1 MRVGHSYKNDRSLPL
16 RDMRPIPYGSR
27 HHEAKHELENERLAI
42 GHHQNAR
49 DSVVQRTTAKP
60 NTMPS
65 PVLNFDGIGFPGVA
79 CSCAPPDTN
88 GEVGATQ
95 YVQDVNDG
103 YQVFNKFTGASV
115 FGPVDIATIWSGF
128 GGNCELVGDG
138 DPVVVYD
145 QLANRWVVTQFAGSP
160 VPTDECIAVSTSSDA
175 SGSYNRY
182 AFHLGTHFFDYPKFG
197 VWPDAYY
204 MSMNVFSE
212 TDPNPYL
219 GPQPFAFD
227 RTAMLAGTA
236 ATFQTPGITGGAT
249 EETYLPA
256 DLDGSTAPPTNAPNS
271 FVEWGTSSVAY
282 KVFHFH
288 VDWTTP
294 ASSTFT
300 LFASPPVAAFTVLC
314 PVSACVPQ
322 LGSADNLDSLSDR
335 LMFRAA
341 YRNFG
346 DHESLVSTYS
356 VSSGGIGAPRWF
368 ELRGVTAGPVTVA
381 QESTYQPDTTYR
393 WMGSAAMDKNG
404 DLALG
409 YSASSATLHPEIRYA
424 GRLATDTVNTL
435 GQGETNLIDQTTA
448 TGSQIGTGHRWGDYS
463 DMTVDPVD
471 DCTFWYT
478 TEYYATTAA
487 FAWKTRIGNFKFP
500 SCTSA
505 TLRLLTVT
513 KAGTGAGTVTSSP
526 SGISCGGSCAA
537 QFSDGASVTL
547 TAAASTASTFT
558 GWSGGG
564 CSGTGTCTVT
574 MDANKTVTA
583 TFESD
588 KTLTVAKAGSGTG
601 TVTSGPAGIDCGA
614 TCTHAYVH
622 GTSVTL
628 TATAST
634 GSSFAGWS
642 GDCSGTT
649 CVLTMSA
656 DHTAT
661 ATFETDKTLTAGK
674 SGDGAGS
681 ISSSPAGI
689 SCGATCSH
697 AFTHGTSVTL
707 TASPTSTSQFAG
719 WSGDCTGTTCV
730 LTMSADHT
738 ATATFLAKCI
748 VPKVKGKKLA
758 AAKSALR
765 KKHCAPGK
773 VTKAFSSKKKGTV
786 ISQKPGPGTK
796 LARGGKVNLKVSKGK
811 KKK

>member
-1 MRVGHSYKNDRSLPL
+1 MRVGHSYENDLSRPL
-16 RDMRPIPYGSR
+16 RDMRPIPITAHR
-27 HHEAKHELENERLAI
+27 EAEHELQNEKLAI
-42 GHHQNAR
+42 GHHQNAA
-49 DSVVQRTTAKP
+49 DPVVQRTAAKP
-60 NTMPS
+60 NTMPA
-65 PVLNFDGIGFPGVA
+65 PVLSFDGIPFPGVS
-79 CSCAPPDTN
+79 CSCFPPDTN

-95 YVQDVNDG
+95 YVQDVNIG
-103 YQVFNKFTGASV
+103 FQVFNKFTGASV
-115 FGPVDIATIWSGF
+115 YGPVDIATLWSGF
-128 GGNCELVGDG
+128 GGVCETDGNG
-138 DPVVVYD
+138 DPVVFYD
-145 QLANRWVVTQFAGSP
+145 QLANRWVITQFAGTA

-175 SGSYNRY
+175 TGSYNRY

-197 VWPDAYY
+197 LWPDAYY
-204 MSMNVFSE
+204 MAMNVFDE
-212 TDPNPYL
+212 TTDPCCDFL

-227 RTAMLAGTA
+227 RAAMLAGTA

-271 FVEWGTSSVAY
+271 FVEWGTSSTTY

-300 LFASPPVAAFTVLC
+300 LFSSPPRAAFTVLC

-322 LGSADNLDSLSDR
+322 LGTTSNLDALSDR
-335 LMFRAA
+335 LMFRSA

-356 VSSGGIGAPRWF
+356 VSSGGVGAPRWF

-381 QESTYQPDTTYR
+381 QESTYQPDTTWR

-409 YSASSATLHPEIRYA
+409 FSASSATINPQIRYA
-424 GRLATDTVNTL
+424 GRLVTDPVSVL
-435 GQGETNLIDQTTA
+435 SQGEATLISG
-448 TGSQIGTGHRWGDYS
+448 TGSQTDTRARWGDYS

-478 TEYYATTAA
+478 NEYYTTTAPI
-487 FAWKTRIGNFKFP
+487 AWKTRIGNFKFP

-513 KAGTGAGTVTSSP
+513 KGGSGAGTVTSSP

-537 QFSDGASVTL
+537 QFTDGQSVTL
-547 TAAASTASTFT
+547 TAAASAGSTFT
-558 GWSGGG
+558 GWSGSG
-564 CSGTGTCTVT
+564 CTGTGTCTVT
-574 MDANKTVTA
+574 MDANKTVTP

-628 TATAST
+628 TATPSA

-661 ATFETDKTLTAGK
+661 ATFETDKTLTVGK
-674 SGDGAGS
+674 SGDGTGS
-681 ISSSPAGI
+681 VSSSPSGI
-689 SCGATCSH
+689 SCGATCTH
-697 AFTHGTSVTL
+697 AFAHGTSVTL
-707 TASPTSTSQFAG
+707 TAAATSTSKFAG
-719 WSGDCTGTTCV
+719 WSGDCSGTGACS
-730 LTMSADHT
+730 LTMSANHT
-738 ATATFLAKCI
+738 ATAKFQKKCI

-765 KKHCAPGK
+765 RKHCSPGK

-786 ISQKPGPGTK
+786 ISQRPGPGTK
-796 LARGGKVNLKVSKGK
+796 LARGGKVSLKVSKGSR
-811 KKK
+811 